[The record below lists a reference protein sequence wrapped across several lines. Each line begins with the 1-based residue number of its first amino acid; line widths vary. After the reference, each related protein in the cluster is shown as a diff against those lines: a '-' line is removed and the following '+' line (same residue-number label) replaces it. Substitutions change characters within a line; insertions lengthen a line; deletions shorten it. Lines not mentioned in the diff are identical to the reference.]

1 MIGTRA
7 SAAALTTLVAVVL
20 GFGPGAPRPEVA
32 LEAHRLVGE
41 RLEVADVELAALA
54 AMLDDALET
63 ARSGAAAVLGGTE
76 PPGPR
81 LIEAGRMLTD
91 AVADAQRAAD
101 AVAALESAG
110 RAASPD
116 VEPLPAGVDPTDL
129 GSIGVQLGGT
139 ATAADVF
146 AAMRLRAA
154 RVAATLD
161 EALAALTD
169 DDLDAADAA
178 VAAARADHAAVAG
191 WDAGFPTLPIWVETA
206 DATIGAVERL
216 LDGVRRGDDDAAREA
231 AADFAALSD
240 DATDADRALQIAM
253 SEGAGSVT
261 AAPLSRLVRAI
272 EALGDQRATVA
283 RLYSGSVSLP

>member
-7 SAAALTTLVAVVL
+7 SAAALVTLVGVVL
-20 GFGPGAPRPEVA
+20 GFGPGGPRPEMA
-32 LEAHRLVGE
+32 LEAHRLVRE
-41 RLEVADVELAALA
+41 RLGVADADLAALA
-54 AMLDDALET
+54 ATLDGALET

-76 PPGPR
+76 RPGPR
-81 LIEAGRMLTD
+81 LLEAGRLLTD
-91 AVADAQRAAD
+91 AVAEAKRAAD

-116 VEPLPAGVDPTDL
+116 IEPLPDGVDPTDL

-146 AAMRLRAA
+146 ADMRLRAT

-191 WDAGFPTLPIWVETA
+191 WDAGFATLPIWVEVA

-216 LDGVRRGDDDAAREA
+216 LDAVRRGDDDAARDA

-240 DATDADRALQIAM
+240 EATDADRALQIAM
-253 SEGAGSVT
+253 SEGAGTVT

-272 EALGDQRATVA
+272 EALREQRAAVA